1 MDNHESRIKG
11 TVAGTALLL
20 VLLLPAA
27 CSPRIIREVITET
40 HTVVRDSTIWRD
52 TTIRVPIPLEKDQAI
67 VTLGDTSE
75 LETSIARS
83 TAYIDST
90 GRLKHAL
97 ENKRGQIETTVKIP
111 ARMIWTN
118 VTSNKAEIL
127 KQEVKVEKPLSWW
140 QNFRMVLGTI
150 AIFATL
156 LILAAWAV
164 KKFILKL

>member
-11 TVAGTALLL
+11 TVAGIALLL

-40 HTVVRDSTIWRD
+40 HTVVKDSTIWRD

-90 GRLKHAL
+90 GRLKHTL

-111 ARMIWTN
+111 ARMIWTS
-118 VTSNKAEIL
+118 VTSNRAEIL
-127 KQEVKVEKPLSWW
+127 KQEVMVEKPLSWW

-156 LILAAWAV
+156 LVLAAWAV
-164 KKFILKL
+164 KKFILKI